1 MRDAHEQVL
10 AYVFRC
16 ATRRTHSR
24 GSHVCQ
30 RCATQKQSITLLE
43 QGKFAFDIALSGA
56 SGHVRRS
63 RYSVSSSIRST
74 LSPICVAQRSSIR
87 WALTTPSDACQ
98 RFSLT
103 FPSASRV
110 TPSLRPSRSIS
121 STNASTLNCG
131 MFRLAIDLS
140 RIFSFVA
147 SVPLQESSLAPKLPS
162 VYGEGPGALW
172 RGWERRA
179 VSLRDL
185 STAAAT
191 RPVPVYGPAA
201 TQAADAHARA
211 MAKSNPS
218 KP

>member
-1 MRDAHEQVL
+1 MSASSRLTSLE
-10 AYVFRC
+10 
-16 ATRRTHSR
+16 RRQRSR
-24 GSHVCQ
+24 
-30 RCATQKQSITLLE
+30 
-43 QGKFAFDIALSGA
+43 
-56 SGHVRRS
+56 RRS

-147 SVPLQESSLAPKLPS
+147 SVPLSSRVIAGAEIAKRIRRRAWGGCNRRPIRRRGRRPLPKGA
-162 VYGEGPGALW
+162 GEGPRDRDSHRL
-172 RGWERRA
+172 
-179 VSLRDL
+179 VSPGYSRLEVFV
-185 STAAAT
+185 TK
-191 RPVPVYGPAA
+191 
-201 TQAADAHARA
+201 HARLPRPRA
-211 MAKSNPS
+211 PRGSHRRGRKRMTRRVRPRPARCRRRLRR
-218 KP
+218 